1 MLPYRSSGAREA
13 NQLTDAWP
21 QLMNKTC
28 LDLGSLVP
36 KTLAVVVLE
45 QDLRTRERERVDYLR
60 GPCTPCMVAAEP
72 VLWGRQFLLRSW
84 RRVCGSP
91 SRRRRRCAGMT
102 AGGRDARWS
111 PRHGFDRGGDGDE
124 GRSDSNQG
132 GSNYSALKPISGEMW
147 ARANTANVGSHAG
160 PSPLFM

>member
-1 MLPYRSSGAREA
+1 MLGPPVPPPFVASGVRVAVPSSA
-13 NQLTDAWP
+13 
-21 QLMNKTC
+21 
-28 LDLGSLVP
+28 LV
-36 KTLAVVVLE
+36 
-45 QDLRTRERERVDYLR
+45 R
-60 GPCTPCMVAAEP
+60 GDD
-72 VLWGRQFLLRSW
+72 G
-84 RRVCGSP
+84 
-91 SRRRRRCAGMT
+91 
-102 AGGRDARWS
+102 GGRDARWS